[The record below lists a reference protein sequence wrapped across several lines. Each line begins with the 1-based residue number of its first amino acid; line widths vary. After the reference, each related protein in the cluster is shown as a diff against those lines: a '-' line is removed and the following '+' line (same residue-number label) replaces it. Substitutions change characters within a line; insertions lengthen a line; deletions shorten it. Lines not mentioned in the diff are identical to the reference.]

1 MKEGLT
7 LFQTLSEG
15 MSLALRVVLLFVLWN
30 RFVELIPKNGK
41 RARHE
46 IICLAVF
53 LFVVSEIISV
63 FYSGSLPLGRA
74 IFFIMIMGYAAFRM
88 KDSIKET
95 LFSLILYFNFRSLS
109 YFAVDSLTTL
119 IERPVMSKAFLSND
133 IEVYVGRWINALYV
147 LTHLSFVVMIAGM
160 MLPVLVFVQ
169 KRIKMSWSEVLY
181 LSVMNFAG
189 IALTRIMASISILRT
204 DDGAFIL
211 NDAKPELLWQ
221 FPVIALLLY
230 LGELAAILIW
240 QRYDTFRQQGQLYY
254 AENLEKEAIKKR
266 LAETE
271 DYYGQIRKVRHD
283 MANHLM
289 TIKGLADGDH
299 NEELSRYIS
308 GIDADFEA
316 VRLPLSTGSPVT
328 DVVIG
333 DKYRRMEEKHIGCD
347 LAFSYDEDWGIPV
360 YDISIILTNILD
372 NAIEASE
379 HLSEDKRHIDL
390 RLTDKPNVI
399 LIRCENTC
407 DPNRSHK
414 HKRKDDYWHGIGL
427 KNVEDIA
434 KRFDGA
440 MDISEGTGTFIISV
454 MMKKRP
460 FTTSD

>member
-1 MKEGLT
+1 MKEGLA

-15 MSLALRVVLLFVLWN
+15 ISLALRVGLLFVLWN
-30 RFVELIPKNGK
+30 RFVEMIPKNGK

-63 FYSGSLPLGRA
+63 FYSGSLPFGRA
-74 IFFIMIMGYAAFRM
+74 IFFLIVMGYAAFRM

-109 YFAVDSLTTL
+109 YFSVDSLTTL
-119 IERPVMSKAFLSND
+119 IERPVMSKALLSND
-133 IEVYVGRWINALYV
+133 IEAYVGKWINVLYV

-160 MLPVLVFVQ
+160 MLPILVLVK
-169 KRIKMSWSEVLY
+169 KRIKMSWAEVLY

-189 IALTRIMASISILRT
+189 IALTRIMAGISILKT

-211 NDAKPELLWQ
+211 TDAKPELLWQ
-221 FPVIALLLY
+221 LPVIALLLY

-333 DKYRRMEEKHIGCD
+333 DKYRRMVEKHIGCD
-347 LAFSYDEDWGIPV
+347 LAFSYNEDWGIPV

-379 HLSEDKRHIDL
+379 HLSEVKRHIDL

-407 DPNRSHK
+407 DPNSSHK
-414 HKRKDDYWHGIGL
+414 HTRKDDYWHGIGL

-440 MDISEGTGTFIISV
+440 MDISEGKGRFIISV